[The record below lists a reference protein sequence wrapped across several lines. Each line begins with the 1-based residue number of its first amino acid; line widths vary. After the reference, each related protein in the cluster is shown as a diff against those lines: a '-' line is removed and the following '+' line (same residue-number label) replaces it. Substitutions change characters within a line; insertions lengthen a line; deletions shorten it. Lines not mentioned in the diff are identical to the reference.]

1 MAGVRIGV
9 SYSAVSAAREEVSA
23 EADALINIEAE
34 HAPGRCDNFFSAGF
48 FAGEI
53 SADSA
58 GHLVERALSGSA
70 LSFAP
75 LGSAGLLSCWF

>member
-9 SYSAVSAAREEVSA
+9 SYSAVSADLAG

-75 LGSAGLLSCWF
+75 MGSAGLLSCWF